1 MKMNEYQWRAT
12 DTAVYPSAQ
21 AVEYVVLGLVGE
33 AGEIANRYKKVIRD
47 NGGVLDNTARD
58 QLAAEMGDVLW
69 YLAMLSHELGVSLG
83 DIAESNL
90 QKLAA
95 RKLKGTIHGHGD
107 NR

>member
-1 MKMNEYQWRAT
+1 MKMNEYQWRAA

-83 DIAESNL
+83 DVAESNL